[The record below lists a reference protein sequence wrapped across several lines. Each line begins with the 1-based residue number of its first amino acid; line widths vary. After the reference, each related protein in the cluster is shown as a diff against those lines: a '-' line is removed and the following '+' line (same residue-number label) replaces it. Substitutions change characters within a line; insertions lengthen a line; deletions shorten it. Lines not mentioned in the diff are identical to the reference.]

1 MKNDAKEELIEL
13 PERNSEAV
21 ENEIK
26 TFLATEEGQ
35 IIKADIELLNSMG
48 FDKKMINKIYIL
60 LRPEKI
66 EKAIELM
73 IEINGKYQHDF
84 IYKDKKNE
92 NTLCFICENPKENHL
107 SSKKN
112 FLLNYNNNITYMDTE
127 NDSININKN

>member
-26 TFLATEEGQ
+26 TFLATEDGQ

-60 LRPEKI
+60 LRPEI
-66 EKAIELM
+66 
-73 IEINGKYQHDF
+73 
-84 IYKDKKNE
+84 
-92 NTLCFICENPKENHL
+92 
-107 SSKKN
+107 
-112 FLLNYNNNITYMDTE
+112 
-127 NDSININKN
+127 

>member
-60 LRPEKI
+60 LRPENI
-66 EKAIELM
+66 ERAKDFM
-73 IEINGKYQHDF
+73 TEIDG
-84 IYKDKKNE
+84 I
-92 NTLCFICENPKENHL
+92 
-107 SSKKN
+107 
-112 FLLNYNNNITYMDTE
+112 
-127 NDSININKN
+127 